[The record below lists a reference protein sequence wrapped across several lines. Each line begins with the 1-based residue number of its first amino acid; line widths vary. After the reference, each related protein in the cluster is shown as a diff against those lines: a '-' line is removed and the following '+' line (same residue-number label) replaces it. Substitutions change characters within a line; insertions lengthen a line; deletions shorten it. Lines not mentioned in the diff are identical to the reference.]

1 MDFLRKIIP
10 ALVILCLPLPASAE
24 NFRGKLAAEITSA
37 EEQTIQFTVDS
48 LTAVRVG
55 EGIGSS
61 DLLQGIEINLTIPP
75 ALRRYRDGF
84 ILLLFKN
91 ISPPPSDAVTSY
103 YGERFMEHILPP
115 VSKFYIRIPVSADHT
130 LKAAQ
135 GTYVVDTVCGPE
147 DFPVM
152 LSVLPVMKGI
162 PPEVYSSKLE
172 MSVKP
177 LYFSKGKLLLTLSD
191 KDTGEDIDGTSGTIT
206 VDGTVLPDISTPIPL
221 KTGIHTLTVDIPGYS
236 KEKTS
241 FSLEQGRTS
250 TIALEIS
257 RTTPTFS
264 IEAPREASIF
274 INGTL
279 YDGIHGRIEEIT
291 PGSHTILFK
300 IGDYSISKKIEIKE
314 GKNYNISLFFDIF
327 IEED

>member
-1 MDFLRKIIP
+1 MISVSLS
-10 ALVILCLPLPASAE
+10 VSAE
-24 NFRGKLAAEITSA
+24 NFRGKLAAEISSA
-37 EEQTIQFTVDS
+37 EERTIQFTVDS
-48 LTAVRVG
+48 LTAVRM
-55 EGIGSS
+55 EDGIDSS

-91 ISPPPSDAVTSY
+91 ISPAPSDSITSY

-115 VSKFYIRIPVSADHT
+115 ASKFYIQVPVSADHT

-135 GTYVVDTVCGPE
+135 GTFVVDTICSPG

-162 PPEVYSSKLE
+162 PPEVYSSKFE

-177 LYFSKGKLLLTLSD
+177 VYFPKGKLVLTLSD
-191 KDTGEDIDGTSGTIT
+191 KDTGENIDSTSGTIT
-206 VDGTVLPDISTPIPL
+206 IDGTVLPDISGPIPL

-264 IEAPREASIF
+264 IEAPREADIF
-274 INGTL
+274 IDGTL
-279 YDGIHGRIEEIT
+279 FDGIHGRIEEIQ

>member
-1 MDFLRKIIP
+1 MNFLRKIIP
-10 ALVILCLPLPASAE
+10 ALVMISVALSASAE
-24 NFRGKLAAEITSA
+24 NFRGKLAAEISSA
-37 EEQTIQFTVDS
+37 EEQAIQFTVDS
-48 LTAVRVG
+48 LTAVRM
-55 EGIGSS
+55 ENGIDSS
-61 DLLQGIEINLTIPP
+61 ELLQGVEINLTIPP

-91 ISPPPSDAVTSY
+91 ISPAPSASVTSY

-115 VSKFYIRIPVSADHT
+115 ASKFYIQVPVSADHT

-135 GTYVVDTVCGPE
+135 GTFVVDTVCRPG

-162 PPEVYSSKLE
+162 PPEVYSSKFE

-177 LYFSKGKLLLTLSD
+177 VYFPKGKLILTLSD
-191 KDTGEDIDGTSGTIT
+191 KDTGENIDSTSGTIT
-206 VDGTVLPDISTPIPL
+206 IDGTVLPDISGPIPL

-264 IEAPREASIF
+264 IEAPREADIF
-274 INGTL
+274 IDGTL
-279 YDGIHGRIEEIT
+279 YDGIHGRIEEIP

>member
-1 MDFLRKIIP
+1 MISVSLS
-10 ALVILCLPLPASAE
+10 LSAE
-24 NFRGKLAAEITSA
+24 NFRGKLAAEISSA
-37 EEQTIQFTVDS
+37 EERTIQFTVDS
-48 LTAVRVG
+48 LTAVRM
-55 EGIGSS
+55 EDGIDSS

-91 ISPPPSDAVTSY
+91 ISPAPSDSVTSY

-115 VSKFYIRIPVSADHT
+115 ASKFYIQVPVSADHT

-135 GTYVVDTVCGPE
+135 GTFVVDTICSPG

-162 PPEVYSSKLE
+162 PPEVYSSKFE

-177 LYFSKGKLLLTLSD
+177 VYFPKGKLVLTLSD
-191 KDTGEDIDGTSGTIT
+191 KDTGENIDSTSGTIT
-206 VDGTVLPDISTPIPL
+206 IDGTVLPDISGPIPL

-264 IEAPREASIF
+264 IEAPREADIF
-274 INGTL
+274 IDGTL
-279 YDGIHGRIEEIT
+279 FDGIHGRIEEIQ